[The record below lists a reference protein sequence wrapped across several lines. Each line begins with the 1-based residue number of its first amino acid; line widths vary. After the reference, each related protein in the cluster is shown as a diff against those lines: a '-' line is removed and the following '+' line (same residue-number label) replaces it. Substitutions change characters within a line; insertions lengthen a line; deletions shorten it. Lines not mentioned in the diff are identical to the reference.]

1 MNNILL
7 KNIASMFG
15 IQSMNYIIPLIT
27 LPYLVHKLGPESYGI
42 LGFSLALIQ
51 YFTRLTDYGFNLS
64 ATKEIAS
71 NKNINYVSKVYWSVF
86 YCKLILLVISA
97 AVLGLAIHLND
108 FLSTN
113 KIVIWCSFVAV
124 FGSLLFPIWLFQ
136 GLERMGGIAISNISA
151 RIISVPFIFIFVSQP
166 EDSWVAALITSLTT
180 ILTGL
185 IAMLLVAK
193 YKMVKLRR
201 ISVAD
206 ITFQFKSGFHIFVS
220 TNAVSVYTTSVPV
233 ILGLIS
239 GPISVGYFVAADK
252 LRMALQGLITPI
264 SQAVYPRIIYL
275 IKNNKN
281 QSILFVKRLFV
292 IQAVLTLFITVT
304 LIFAAPFIVSQLYG
318 ESYSNSI
325 LILQI
330 LAPTIFLT
338 GISNIL
344 GTQVLL
350 THGYNKVFAKIVI
363 IAALASLIIIFPLVL
378 MYSEFGA
385 AISIVITEIIVALL
399 MMVAIT
405 RLNINPFRRIE

>member
-1 MNNILL
+1 
-7 KNIASMFG
+7 
-15 IQSMNYIIPLIT
+15 IIPLIT

>member
-124 FGSLLFPIWLFQ
+124 FGSLLFPICLFQ
-136 GLERMGGIAISNISA
+136 GLERMGEIAISNISA

-193 YKMVKLRR
+193 YKMIKLRR

-318 ESYSNSI
+318 VSYSNSI

-378 MYSEFGA
+378 MCSEFGA

>member
-1 MNNILL
+1 
-7 KNIASMFG
+7 
-15 IQSMNYIIPLIT
+15 MNYIIPLIT

>member
-1 MNNILL
+1 
-7 KNIASMFG
+7 
-15 IQSMNYIIPLIT
+15 MNYIIPLIT

-193 YKMVKLRR
+193 YKMIKLRR

-318 ESYSNSI
+318 VSYSNSI

-378 MYSEFGA
+378 MCSEFGA

>member
-1 MNNILL
+1 MNNILF

-71 NKNINYVSKVYWSVF
+71 NKNINDVSKVYWSILC
-86 YCKLILLVISA
+86 CKLILLVISA
-97 AVLGLAIHLND
+97 VILGLAIHLNG

-113 KIVIWCSFVAV
+113 KIVVWCSFIAL

-166 EDSWVAALITSLTT
+166 KDLWIAALITSLTT
-180 ILTGL
+180 ILSGL
-185 IAMLLVAK
+185 FAMLFIVK
-193 YKMVKLRR
+193 YKMIKFRR
-201 ISVAD
+201 ISVTD

-239 GPISVGYFVAADK
+239 GPIALGYFVAADK

-275 IKNNKN
+275 IRNNKE

-292 IQAVLTLFITVT
+292 IQALLTLFITVT
-304 LIFAAPFIVSQLYG
+304 LIFVAPFIVRQLY
-318 ESYSNSI
+318 SVTYSNSI
-325 LILQI
+325 LILQV

-350 THGYNKVFAKIVI
+350 THGYNKIFARIVI
-363 IAALASLIIIFPLVL
+363 IAALTSLIIIFPLVL
-378 MYSEFGA
+378 MYSEIGA
-385 AISIVITEIIVALL
+385 AISIVITEIIVVLL
-399 MMVAIT
+399 MMIAII
-405 RLNINPFRRIE
+405 RLKINPFAG